1 MTIQRQSWLGQR
13 SRMPQDFFQFP
24 DPIAIVLDERVH
36 LEDSPEALA
45 GFDELMELYE
55 QELAIR
61 LPLHWSASN
70 DARMEARVA
79 HASNDP
85 IRIQNAARKSVRH

>member
-1 MTIQRQSWLGQR
+1 
-13 SRMPQDFFQFP
+13 MPQDFFQFP
-24 DPIAIVLDERVH
+24 DPITIVLDERIH

-45 GFDELMELYE
+45 GFDELVELYE